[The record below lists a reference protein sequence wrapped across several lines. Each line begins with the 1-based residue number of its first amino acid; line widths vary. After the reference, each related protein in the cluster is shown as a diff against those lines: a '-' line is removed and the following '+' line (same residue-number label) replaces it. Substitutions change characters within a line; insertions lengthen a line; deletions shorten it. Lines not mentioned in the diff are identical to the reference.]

1 MRKLVGYD
9 LKYIEMVNQC
19 EGLQNVVAALAAY
32 PDDPSIQLIGSKIIN
47 EVAGEN
53 IDRLVASVS
62 NSSTPVA
69 EREYD
74 LQLLASLAL
83 KTKNAKKILDMDGMQ
98 ICFDLLEDKNAT
110 PKMIEYALTV
120 LRRLAYVVSPVLSLH
135 THTHTHTH
143 TKQTNNTDTTTHFEN
158 NNSRWEDSNPSFK
171 SSRVT
176 RMMLNVLVR
185 LWLRLRISCTM
196 TMW

>member
-1 MRKLVGYD
+1 MGYD

-143 TKQTNNTDTTTHFEN
+143 TQNKQTIQTQRRTSKTTT
-158 NNSRWEDSNPSFK
+158 RDGRTRILPS
-171 SSRVT
+171 SHQESPG
-176 RMMLNVLVR
+176 
-185 LWLRLRISCTM
+185 
-196 TMW
+196 